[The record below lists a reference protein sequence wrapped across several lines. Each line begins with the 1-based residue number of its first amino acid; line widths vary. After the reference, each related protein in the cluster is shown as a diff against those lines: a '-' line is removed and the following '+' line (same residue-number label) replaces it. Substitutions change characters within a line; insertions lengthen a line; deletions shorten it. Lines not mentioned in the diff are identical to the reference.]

1 MLASYFATVATMVSA
16 TCTVER
22 PRITL
27 IDTTPIADDQRRNR
41 KRKPLMENIVRYS
54 RADMTDWITHF
65 VHDPSPANALPKS
78 QYLPT
83 GTRFFHGP
91 ERIFPYVM
99 NEAAN
104 ARYREWHIHDQNSS
118 SPQNAFEVLL
128 KILRD
133 GHIRVS
139 WSIRNENSAA
149 ASCGVSG
156 RSRRQAAAGQ
166 RPLRRPLESDKQ
178 GMEQAPRY

>member
-1 MLASYFATVATMVSA
+1 
-16 TCTVER
+16 
-22 PRITL
+22 
-27 IDTTPIADDQRRNR
+27 
-41 KRKPLMENIVRYS
+41 MENIVRHS

-65 VHDPSPANALPKS
+65 VHDPAPANALPKS

-118 SPQNAFEVLL
+118 SPRNAFEVLL

-133 GHIRVS
+133 GHIRAS
-139 WSIRNENSAA
+139 WSISVAFHVIMNSRVAGIA
-149 ASCGVSG
+149 ESEVHAVVFLVTTPTESYTHAS
-156 RSRRQAAAGQ
+156 
-166 RPLRRPLESDKQ
+166 PF
-178 GMEQAPRY
+178 